1 MNPLAP
7 KIDNPL
13 AAAAA
18 HPLVKAT
25 KEQLAVTKQQPLVE
39 YVKRSLELEEPE
51 EIEKRADELTVI
63 GYAKTADH
71 LRERAAMLR
80 AARWRG
86 RPPAAPSFSYRSPL
100 PEASDEQWARF
111 VRLMQ
116 TGDLAAV
123 TPSGQIGVFQ
133 TRVKRL
139 QDLGLARDV
148 RRAGT
153 DGAARWTATF
163 RPPLTLARLL
173 SDPLLQYRV
182 FVASMRRYRNDIL
195 ARHRDALGTEIEGKP
210 ATLSGLLAVA
220 HHAGPALA
228 SWLTNPEDRRR
239 FEKTT
244 AAYGRTTEVF

>member
-18 HPLVKAT
+18 HPLVTAT
-25 KEQLAVTKQQPLVE
+25 KEQVAVTSKQPLVE
-39 YVKRSLELEEPE
+39 YVRRSLELEDPE
-51 EIEKRADELTVI
+51 EVEHRADELTVI
-63 GYAKTADH
+63 GYEKTADH
-71 LRERAAMLR
+71 LRRHAGVLR
-80 AARWRG
+80 VRRHRRG
-86 RPPAAPSFSYRSPL
+86 QMVYPSPI

-116 TGDLAAV
+116 VGDTAAV
-123 TPSGQIGVFQ
+123 TPSGQVGIFQ
-133 TRVKRL
+133 TRLKRL

-148 RRAGT
+148 RRINGPS
-153 DGAARWTATF
+153 GPRWTATF

-173 SDPLLQYRV
+173 GDPLLQYRI
-182 FVASMRRYRNDIL
+182 FVASMRRYRGEIL
-195 ARHRDALGTEIEGKP
+195 AEHRGAIGTQIEGKP

-228 SWLTNPEDRRR
+228 SWLASANDRKR
-239 FEKTT
+239 FAKTT
-244 AAYGRTTEVF
+244 AAYGRTTGVF

>member
-1 MNPLAP
+1 MNPMAP

-13 AAAAA
+13 AAVAT

-25 KEQLAVTKQQPLVE
+25 KDQLAVTKQQPLVE
-39 YVKRSLELEEPE
+39 YVRRSLELEEPE
-51 EIEKRADELTVI
+51 EIDRRADELTVI

-71 LRERAAMLR
+71 LRERAATLR
-80 AARWRG
+80 ASRWRG
-86 RPPAAPSFSYRSPL
+86 RPPSASFSYRSPIR
-100 PEASDEQWARF
+100 EASDEQWARF

-123 TPSGQIGVFQ
+123 TPGGQVGVFQ

-148 RRAGT
+148 RRAVGE
-153 DGAARWTATF
+153 GGARWTATF
-163 RPPLTLARLL
+163 KPPLTLARLL
-173 SDPLLQYRV
+173 SDPLLQYRI
-182 FVASMRRYRNDIL
+182 FAASMRRYRSEIL
-195 ARHRDALGTEIEGKP
+195 ERHRDALGKDLEGKP

-239 FEKTT
+239 FQKTT
-244 AAYGRTTEVF
+244 AAYGHTTGVF

>member
-1 MNPLAP
+1 MNPFAP

-25 KEQLAVTKQQPLVE
+25 KEQVAVTKDQPLVD
-39 YVKRSLELEEPE
+39 YVRRSLELEEPE
-51 EIEKRADELTVI
+51 EIDRRANELTVI

-71 LRERAAMLR
+71 LRERAATLR

-86 RPPAAPSFSYRSPL
+86 RPPGASFTYRSPI

-116 TGDLAAV
+116 TGQLAAV
-123 TPSGQIGVFQ
+123 TPSGQLGLFQ

-148 RRAGT
+148 RRVPGE
-153 DGAARWTATF
+153 GAARWTATF
-163 RPPLTLARLL
+163 KPPLTLARLL

-182 FVASMRRYRNDIL
+182 FAASMRRYRGEIL
-195 ARHRDALGTEIEGKP
+195 ERHRDALGKEIEGKP

-220 HHAGPALA
+220 HHAGPGLA

-239 FEKTT
+239 FQKTT
-244 AAYGRTTEVF
+244 AAYGQTTGVF